1 METYLEIRTAI
12 FAPFLKEAE
21 KKSNV
26 SLSRLQEEWQ
36 NYEKIEEA
44 IRVNETAIKLYAES
58 FSKNPNAVLQDA
70 QKILKAIEKQDF
82 LDSTERQV
90 SIKLMARA
98 KELGDM
104 NAYTGFARMVEE
116 NLYNCISFITTAIS
130 HQIEAMGI
138 YENYKLLFM
147 PIKEKLLR
155 WYSFPKSEI
164 DKSLQKCFRYI
175 LDTEQL
181 STLTT
186 SHYTKFLNQ
195 LPLSH
200 GKAIDILPTMN
211 SKSAKVNLVGDLAAM
226 QNNVKIVVE
235 KFNSR
240 YRTLSAVSTH
250 KLLCKAISVFIEQN
264 HAGRTTGIKS
274 YEVSFPLKEYALL
287 CKSDVEEH
295 DTSTPEEAEQEK
307 KRVKNTLDNFRKKVK
322 KDLEM
327 LYAYSL
333 TWEEKV
339 KGKLCDFD
347 SVRIIGRYSIKKG
360 IISVEFT
367 VSMAEYL
374 IQQPHTK
381 YPAALFS
388 IDDRQPN
395 AYNIGWKM
403 ATHYNND
410 NNLIIGTANLLKVK
424 TLLACTSL
432 PDLET
437 VRADGNSWELRIK
450 EPFESALDVLTKNRV
465 LADWR
470 YSHSKGVEMTDTEAT
485 NFKSYEE
492 WADTLIYFELK
503 NPVDHTERLARNADK
518 KKEAKTKRTRKKK
531 KSDE

>member
-44 IRVNETAIKLYAES
+44 IRVNKTAIKLYAES
-58 FSKNPNAVLQDA
+58 FSKNPDAVLQDA

-104 NAYTGFARMVEE
+104 NEYTGFARMIEE
-116 NLYNCISFITTAIS
+116 NPYNCIFFITTAIS
-130 HQIEAMGI
+130 HQIEAMRI

-147 PIKEKLLR
+147 PIKEKLLK
-155 WYSFPKSEI
+155 WYSFPESEI
-164 DKSLQKCFRYI
+164 DKSLKKCFRHN
-175 LDTEQL
+175 LDTKQL

-195 LPLSH
+195 LPLFH

-211 SKSAKVNLVGDLAAM
+211 SKSAKVNLVGDLAVM
-226 QNNVKIVVE
+226 QNNVKLAVE
-235 KFNSR
+235 KFNSLSG
-240 YRTLSAVSTH
+240 TLSISTH
-250 KLLCKAISVFIEQN
+250 KLLCKAISVFTEQN

-274 YEVSFPLKEYALL
+274 YEVSFPLKEYALQ
-287 CKSDVEEH
+287 CGYDVEEH

-339 KGKLCDFD
+339 KGKLYDFD
-347 SVRIIGRYSIKKG
+347 SMRIIGRYSIKKG

-367 VSMAEYL
+367 VSMAEYM
-374 IQQPHTK
+374 IQLTQTK
-381 YPAALFS
+381 YSAALFS
-388 IDDRQPN
+388 IDDRKPN

-410 NNLIIGTANLLKVK
+410 NNLIAGTANLLKVK

-437 VRADGNSWELRIK
+437 VRGTEHGWIDRIK

-485 NFKSYEE
+485 NFESYED
-492 WADTLIYFELK
+492 WANTLLYFELK
-503 NPVDHTERLARNADK
+503 DPHDHTERLARNADK